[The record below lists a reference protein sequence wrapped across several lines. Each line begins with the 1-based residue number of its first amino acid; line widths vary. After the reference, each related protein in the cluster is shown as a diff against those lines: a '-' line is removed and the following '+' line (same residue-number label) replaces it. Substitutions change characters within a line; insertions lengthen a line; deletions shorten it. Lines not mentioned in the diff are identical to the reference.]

1 MANIG
6 KKRTAYPLF
15 LLIFVKM
22 EMLCGKVVLYDKRK
36 QDLSSFLLL
45 LSENSAVQRLI
56 DKLPN
61 RK

>member
-6 KKRTAYPLF
+6 KKRTAYPLS

-22 EMLCGKVVLYDKRK
+22 VLLCGKVVLYDKRK
-36 QDLSSFLLL
+36 LDSSSFLLL
-45 LSENSAVQRLI
+45 LSESSAVQRLI